1 MIDILQVIGS
11 IPDALEE
18 SADSRSRRNASAS
31 KPIAWRAIR
40 RSPECFRYRLAAC
53 KQARLMLE
61 GHFT

>member
-31 KPIAWRAIR
+31 KLIAPPPAIWRRIALVR
-40 RSPECFRYRLAAC
+40 RDGIC
-53 KQARLMLE
+53 
-61 GHFT
+61 